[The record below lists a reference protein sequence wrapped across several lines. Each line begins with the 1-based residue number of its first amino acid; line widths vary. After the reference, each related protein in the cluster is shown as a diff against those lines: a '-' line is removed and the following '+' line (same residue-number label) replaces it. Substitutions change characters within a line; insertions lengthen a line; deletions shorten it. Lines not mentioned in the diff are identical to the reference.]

1 MFKQKDYIE
10 HTKRDFLDSGS
21 EMDEEQIIFKE
32 TLKKHIDSYENYS
45 DSDSDSDK
53 EYEKFSNNMKN
64 LMLKIEKNKI
74 KKEEEKLKRELN
86 EKLKREE
93 EEKLIRNLEKKHIQT
108 LQKLQTQL
116 EKEKLDK
123 ELYIKK
129 NIQKKSNNNNTQQ
142 IQIELIDRINKEV
155 NDRYD
160 TNKQKNDIFNLFGFF
175 NLCIGNRLNDT

>member
-1 MFKQKDYIE
+1 MFKYKDYIE
-10 HTKRDFLDSGS
+10 HTKRDLDSGS
-21 EMDEEQIIFKE
+21 VMDEEKFIFKE
-32 TLKKHIDSYENYS
+32 ILKKHIDSYENYS
-45 DSDSDSDK
+45 DSDSDS
-53 EYEKFSNNMKN
+53 EYENFSINMEN

-74 KKEEEKLKRELN
+74 KKEEEKLKRKLN

-93 EEKLIRNLEKKHIQT
+93 EEKLIRNLEKKHIQA

-160 TNKQKNDIFNLFGFF
+160 YDTNKQKNDIFNLFGFL

>member
-1 MFKQKDYIE
+1 MFKYKDYIE
-10 HTKRDFLDSGS
+10 HTKRDLDSGS
-21 EMDEEQIIFKE
+21 DMDEEQFIFKE

-45 DSDSDSDK
+45 DSDSDS
-53 EYEKFSNNMKN
+53 EYENFSINMEN

-74 KKEEEKLKRELN
+74 KKEEEKLKRKLN

-93 EEKLIRNLEKKHIQT
+93 EEKLIRNLEKKHIQA

-129 NIQKKSNNNNTQQ
+129 NIQKKSNNTQQ

-160 TNKQKNDIFNLFGFF
+160 TNKQKNDIFNLFGFL

>member
-1 MFKQKDYIE
+1 
-10 HTKRDFLDSGS
+10 
-21 EMDEEQIIFKE
+21 
-32 TLKKHIDSYENYS
+32 
-45 DSDSDSDK
+45 
-53 EYEKFSNNMKN
+53 
-64 LMLKIEKNKI
+64 MLKIEKNKI

-93 EEKLIRNLEKKHIQT
+93 EEKLISNLEKNHIQA

-116 EKEKLDK
+116 EKEKLEK

-129 NIQKKSNNNNTQQ
+129 NIQKKSNNNTQ

-155 NDRYD
+155 NDRYH
-160 TNKQKNDIFNLFGFF
+160 TNKQKNDIFNLFGFL

>member
-1 MFKQKDYIE
+1 ME
-10 HTKRDFLDSGS
+10 
-21 EMDEEQIIFKE
+21 
-32 TLKKHIDSYENYS
+32 
-45 DSDSDSDK
+45 
-53 EYEKFSNNMKN
+53 
-64 LMLKIEKNKI
+64 
-74 KKEEEKLKRELN
+74 
-86 EKLKREE
+86 
-93 EEKLIRNLEKKHIQT
+93 
-108 LQKLQTQL
+108 
-116 EKEKLDK
+116 K

>member
-1 MFKQKDYIE
+1 MFKYKDYIE
-10 HTKRDFLDSGS
+10 HTKRDLDSGS
-21 EMDEEQIIFKE
+21 DMDEEQFIFKE

-45 DSDSDSDK
+45 DSDSDS
-53 EYEKFSNNMKN
+53 EYENFSINMEN

-74 KKEEEKLKRELN
+74 KKEEEKLKRKLN

-93 EEKLIRNLEKKHIQT
+93 EEKLIRNLEKKHIQA

-129 NIQKKSNNNNTQQ
+129 NIQKKSNNTQQ

-160 TNKQKNDIFNLFGFF
+160 YDTNKQKNDIFNLFGFL